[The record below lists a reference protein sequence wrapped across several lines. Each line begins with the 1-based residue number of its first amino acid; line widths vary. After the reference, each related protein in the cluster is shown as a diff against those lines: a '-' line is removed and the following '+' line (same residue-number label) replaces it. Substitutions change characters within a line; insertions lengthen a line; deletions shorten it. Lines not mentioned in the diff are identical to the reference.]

1 MALWFETVTNTVLP
15 DQLFRRFLLGK
26 WQRRQLISEIMVW
39 NSFMAKRGW
48 RDQATASLN
57 RWKAELGFRDRNDIQ
72 TFFDL
77 YDADE
82 EREISSTYPPDL

>member
-1 MALWFETVTNTVLP
+1 MLSVME
-15 DQLFRRFLLGK
+15 
-26 WQRRQLISEIMVW
+26 SEKNAMP
-39 NSFMAKRGW
+39 NDMAKRGW

-82 EREISSTYPPDL
+82 GREIGSSYPPDL